1 MRRLGMAVAAV
12 LLCATMGFARENRN
26 NVSKEPFAINF
37 EKLSN
42 YLQLSS
48 YQANEV
54 ANINEYFNRNATIL
68 FPVCFVAFC
77 LFEHIF
83 RPLPVFPLFGRIH
96 TATGF
101 CPGIRIVAI
110 FAPHLTAF
118 QKDDIAHA
126 RTVCRA
132 KTFRG
137 MNVSQNFFFH
147 IFTFF

>member
-54 ANINEYFNRNATIL
+54 ANINEYFLDMQGASEKMREKKMRQAVYGNLKLMKKVLTPEQYRKYVVLLNVTNNNNRTL
-68 FPVCFVAFC
+68 
-77 LFEHIF
+77 
-83 RPLPVFPLFGRIH
+83 
-96 TATGF
+96 
-101 CPGIRIVAI
+101 
-110 FAPHLTAF
+110 
-118 QKDDIAHA
+118 
-126 RTVCRA
+126 
-132 KTFRG
+132 
-137 MNVSQNFFFH
+137 NF
-147 IFTFF
+147 

>member
-54 ANINEYFNRNATIL
+54 ANINEYFLDMQGEKDASG
-68 FPVCFVAFC
+68 C
-77 LFEHIF
+77 LWKFE
-83 RPLPVFPLFGRIH
+83 VDEEGSY
-96 TATGF
+96 T
-101 CPGIRIVAI
+101 
-110 FAPHLTAF
+110 
-118 QKDDIAHA
+118 
-126 RTVCRA
+126 
-132 KTFRG
+132 
-137 MNVSQNFFFH
+137 
-147 IFTFF
+147 

>member
-54 ANINEYFNRNATIL
+54 ANTRMEPTSTVTGTSRPYFCCSSISN
-68 FPVCFVAFC
+68 
-77 LFEHIF
+77 
-83 RPLPVFPLFGRIH
+83 
-96 TATGF
+96 
-101 CPGIRIVAI
+101 
-110 FAPHLTAF
+110 
-118 QKDDIAHA
+118 
-126 RTVCRA
+126 
-132 KTFRG
+132 
-137 MNVSQNFFFH
+137 S
-147 IFTFF
+147 

>member
-54 ANINEYFNRNATIL
+54 ANIIFWICKEKVSGQVKKCVTKRCVRL
-68 FPVCFVAFC
+68 FM
-77 LFEHIF
+77 EI
-83 RPLPVFPLFGRIH
+83 
-96 TATGF
+96 
-101 CPGIRIVAI
+101 
-110 FAPHLTAF
+110 
-118 QKDDIAHA
+118 
-126 RTVCRA
+126 
-132 KTFRG
+132 
-137 MNVSQNFFFH
+137 
-147 IFTFF
+147 

>member
-54 ANINEYFNRNATIL
+54 ANINEYFLDMQGESLRASEKMRDKRCVRL
-68 FPVCFVAFC
+68 FM
-77 LFEHIF
+77 EI
-83 RPLPVFPLFGRIH
+83 
-96 TATGF
+96 
-101 CPGIRIVAI
+101 
-110 FAPHLTAF
+110 
-118 QKDDIAHA
+118 
-126 RTVCRA
+126 
-132 KTFRG
+132 
-137 MNVSQNFFFH
+137 
-147 IFTFF
+147 

>member
-54 ANINEYFNRNATIL
+54 ANINEYFLDMQGESLRASEKMRDKKMRQAVYGNL
-68 FPVCFVAFC
+68 KLMKEGFY
-77 LFEHIF
+77 
-83 RPLPVFPLFGRIH
+83 
-96 TATGF
+96 TG
-101 CPGIRIVAI
+101 
-110 FAPHLTAF
+110 T
-118 QKDDIAHA
+118 
-126 RTVCRA
+126 
-132 KTFRG
+132 
-137 MNVSQNFFFH
+137 VSQ
-147 IFTFF
+147 ICGSVECDKITITAL

>member
-54 ANINEYFNRNATIL
+54 ANINEYFLDMQGESLRQVKKCVTKDASG
-68 FPVCFVAFC
+68 C
-77 LFEHIF
+77 LWKSE
-83 RPLPVFPLFGRIH
+83 VDEEGSY
-96 TATGF
+96 TG
-101 CPGIRIVAI
+101 
-110 FAPHLTAF
+110 T
-118 QKDDIAHA
+118 
-126 RTVCRA
+126 
-132 KTFRG
+132 
-137 MNVSQNFFFH
+137 VSQ
-147 IFTFF
+147 ICGSVECDK

>member
-54 ANINEYFNRNATIL
+54 ANINEYFQL
-68 FPVCFVAFC
+68 FMF
-77 LFEHIF
+77 
-83 RPLPVFPLFGRIH
+83 H
-96 TATGF
+96 TFLDTLQ
-101 CPGIRIVAI
+101 PNL
-110 FAPHLTAF
+110 H
-118 QKDDIAHA
+118 Q
-126 RTVCRA
+126 
-132 KTFRG
+132 
-137 MNVSQNFFFH
+137 
-147 IFTFF
+147 

>member
-54 ANINEYFNRNATIL
+54 ANIIEYFLDMQGESLRASEKMRDKKMRQAVYGNLKLMKKTLNEKQYADYARVLNVTL
-68 FPVCFVAFC
+68 QNK
-77 LFEHIF
+77 
-83 RPLPVFPLFGRIH
+83 
-96 TATGF
+96 
-101 CPGIRIVAI
+101 GIEV
-110 FAPHLTAF
+110 
-118 QKDDIAHA
+118 K
-126 RTVCRA
+126 
-132 KTFRG
+132 
-137 MNVSQNFFFH
+137 
-147 IFTFF
+147 